1 VSQHIALFGF
11 GIFDMTNKK
20 KAVWFPAKKNGWG
33 WGRPNTWQGWTV
45 LALYLLTVVIISIVN
60 DPKAELLKWA
70 VSVVISTLILIGFY
84 YWKGEAPNWKWK
96 TIDKEKRKWY

>member
-70 VSVVISTLILIGFY
+70 VSVVISTLILIACY

-96 TIDKEKRKWY
+96 TIEKDKRKWR

>member
-1 VSQHIALFGF
+1 
-11 GIFDMTNKK
+11 MTDKK
-20 KAVWFPAKKNGWG
+20 KTIWFPAKKNGWG
-33 WGRPNTWQGWTV
+33 WGRPNTWQGWAV
-45 LALYLLTVVIISIVN
+45 LVAYLLTVVFISIAN
-60 DPKAELLKWA
+60 DPKSELLKWA